1 MIELV
6 ALFNCKVKLKSEY
19 GNIPLSGLSCSMGK
33 VLVYR
38 SLLRSFSSGV
48 RGGGTPDPPPPGRGG
63 GGAYPWG
70 ESCGLT

>member
-6 ALFNCKVKLKSEY
+6 ALFNYKVKLKSEY
-19 GNIPLSGLSCSMGK
+19 GNIPLSGSPCSMGK

-38 SLLRSFSSGV
+38 SLLHSFSSGEHLWNTKAPLL
-48 RGGGTPDPPPPGRGG
+48 RKRKR
-63 GGAYPWG
+63 GAYPWG